1 LPGSEL
7 FPSDKAPVQNLEN
20 RNPSFALLEKPV
32 FQQLVGG
39 APGVALDVDTTQRIF
54 KPPRKINPRSK
65 LIQQER

>member
-1 LPGSEL
+1 MH
-7 FPSDKAPVQNLEN
+7 AM
-20 RNPSFALLEKPV
+20 PV